1 LLVSELTGV
10 FAKKAMKTA
19 EGKNPNRWATMPGN
33 RAHGAEG
40 QNRSCSIKWAEKAE
54 NFSRGG
60 VFFLTFPFREH
71 FHFAQTGHSHFAA
84 TRGDCSLTGDLVWRS
99 L

>member
-54 NFSRGG
+54 NFSRGA
-60 VFFLTFPFREH
+60 VFFLTFPLQNISTLLKPDILILQRH
-71 FHFAQTGHSHFAA
+71 AVT
-84 TRGDCSLTGDLVWRS
+84 VP
-99 L
+99 